1 MTLQLSEQPLLLHYS
16 VKNWETY
23 IYIYQFHL
31 QYWLDMFVHISVI
44 IKCADYAK
52 YIELSDEFGSVQW
65 VIEYTGPTVHC
76 DPNNFCKDW
85 EVTGNA
91 LDNSLH
97 FLVSPNEEQLQTLGG
112 QPWLHQLSFLS
123 LYFPEKKIRLYGVF
137 LFKFFHSHHIFTHVC
152 DKRVCSQG
160 WRTLGSTN

>member
-23 IYIYQFHL
+23 IS
-31 QYWLDMFVHISVI
+31 ISSTILIRYVCSY
-44 IKCADYAK
+44 KCADYAK
-52 YIELSDEFGSVQW
+52 DIELSEFSSVQCLW
-65 VIEYTGPTVHC
+65 VIEYTGTTVHC
-76 DPNNFCKDW
+76 DPNNFRKDW
-85 EVTGNA
+85 EVRGNA

>member
-1 MTLQLSEQPLLLHYS
+1 MRNTLNCQ
-16 VKNWETY
+16 T
-23 IYIYQFHL
+23 
-31 QYWLDMFVHISVI
+31 
-44 IKCADYAK
+44 
-52 YIELSDEFGSVQW
+52 EFGSVQW

-76 DPNNFCKDW
+76 DPNNFRIDW

-123 LYFPEKKIRLYGVF
+123 LYFPEKKKLGCMVF
-137 LFKFFHSHHIFTHVC
+137 FFLISSILSTYLPMYTIKEFVAKVGEPLVLQTNDC
-152 DKRVCSQG
+152 KRYVE
-160 WRTLGSTN
+160 

>member
-1 MTLQLSEQPLLLHYS
+1 
-16 VKNWETY
+16 
-23 IYIYQFHL
+23 
-31 QYWLDMFVHISVI
+31 MFVHII
-44 IKCADYAK
+44 AQTMQNTFNCQT
-52 YIELSDEFGSVQW
+52 EFGSVQW

-85 EVTGNA
+85 ELRRNA

-123 LYFPEKKIRLYGVF
+123 LYFPKKKKIRLYGVF
-137 LFKFFHSHHIFTHVC
+137 LFNFLNSQHIFTHVY

-160 WRTLGSTN
+160 WRTFGSTN